1 MCKRTAAVSETL
13 LKALKLKVAQCKE
26 LKPEIRTHDVYCI
39 AKVCILKNQENMI
52 FMLNNGYTEIAHF
65 PCEKFLGVGIPNLNY
80 ISPAIADLQGSSYM
94 HFLCIFILAP
104 LTKNCNNSCKPYYW
118 ILLRV

>member
-80 ISPAIADLQGSSYM
+80 ISPAIFFVFFFSHHLQ
-94 HFLCIFILAP
+94 
-104 LTKNCNNSCKPYYW
+104 KNAITHAITHASL
-118 ILLRV
+118 IIGFF